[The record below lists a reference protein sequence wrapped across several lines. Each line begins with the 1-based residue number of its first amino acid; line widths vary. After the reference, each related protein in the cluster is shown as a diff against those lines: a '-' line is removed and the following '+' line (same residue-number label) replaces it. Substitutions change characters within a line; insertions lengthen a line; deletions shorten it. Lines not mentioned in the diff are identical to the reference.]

1 LRAVF
6 YIEGHGAHFFET
18 SGSRLVPSL
27 LTACLA
33 WLVAPGSRHGRI
45 LALLLAV
52 PMALVSIGAARLDYT
67 TLMTNMEWI
76 WNSAD
81 AGDKC
86 HPGAGLERLGCFKA
100 DQDQLA
106 AIRFVQE
113 RTADNERIF
122 VGLESHDRI
131 FVNDVLFY
139 FLAKR
144 LAATKW
150 HHFDPGVQ
158 TTREIQTEMVGELE
172 AVKPKV
178 IVLRSDWSDVREPNE
193 SSISSGVSILNDFI
207 RAHYG
212 LAATFAGIQIYELR
226 HEASPGWAR

>member
-1 LRAVF
+1 
-6 YIEGHGAHFFET
+6 
-18 SGSRLVPSL
+18 
-27 LTACLA
+27 
-33 WLVAPGSRHGRI
+33 
-45 LALLLAV
+45 
-52 PMALVSIGAARLDYT
+52 MALVSIGAARLDYT

-144 LAATKW
+144 LSATKW

-158 TTREIQTEMVGELE
+158 TTREIQTEMVRELE

-178 IVLRSDWSDVREPNE
+178 VVLRSDWSDVREPNE

-207 RAHYG
+207 RARYVPT
-212 LAATFAGIQIYELR
+212 ATFAGIQVYELR
-226 HEASPGWAR
+226 REAPPG